1 MKVLLTSDVKG
12 LGKIGEIKEVKEG
25 YGMNFLVGKG
35 LAQVATP
42 AVLKQWEAK
51 QRLKAE
57 ESALELSQLKL
68 TKASIDEITLTLK
81 HKTGANGSLFGAITK
96 DEIADE
102 LVKHHIVID
111 KKDLDVKNAIKA
123 TGHYDIDVKLG
134 HGIHATLK
142 LIVEAI

>member
-12 LGKIGEIKEVKEG
+12 LGKTGEIKEVKEG

-81 HKTGANGSLFGAITK
+81 HKTGANGSLIGAITK
-96 DEIADE
+96 DEIAEE
-102 LVKHHIVID
+102 LAKHHIVVD

-134 HGIHATLK
+134 HGIHGTLK
-142 LIVEAI
+142 LVVEAI